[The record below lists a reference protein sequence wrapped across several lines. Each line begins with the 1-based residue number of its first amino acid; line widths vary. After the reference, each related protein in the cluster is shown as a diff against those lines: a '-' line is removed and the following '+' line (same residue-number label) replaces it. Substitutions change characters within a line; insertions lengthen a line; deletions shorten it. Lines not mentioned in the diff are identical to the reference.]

1 MKKNVLLYALI
12 ALSVVFLNCPID
24 YYSYDPFFQTYFG
37 FDSERDFIYKKMKTA
52 YYWKDKVPNTDIA
65 LYNSNQSLL
74 DDLMYKEYDKWSFL
88 LTLEEYEQYY
98 QNNEYVGYGILF
110 KWADEA
116 QTDYRIGYVMDN
128 SPALDAGLSRGD
140 KILKINDKTM
150 DYILKNNLWE
160 TVSNEIYNESSI
172 NLQVY
177 SVFNDATRD
186 VSMTKRVI
194 NIKSVH
200 MSTIINNNAKK
211 IGYIVYNEFNASQYD
226 YTYSSELA
234 VAFKYFKENNIDEL
248 IVDLRYNGG
257 GRVDVCHYFANL
269 ISNEAMSGKKFIE
282 MKYNDDYTS
291 YNSTL
296 NFSFNNYSLNLTRV
310 FFITTD
316 NTASASE
323 ALINGLKPH
332 MEVKIIGGKT
342 HGKPVGMNG
351 YQFEDIILYPITFE
365 IINSLGE
372 GRYFN
377 GIESDVA
384 VEDDLT
390 KQFGDISEKC
400 LNEAIYY
407 INNGAFSISSRGVRS
422 VEIQTKN
429 SANNIP
435 LKGIQNLVNR
445 F

>member
-1 MKKNVLLYALI
+1 MRRKILLYPII
-12 ALSVVFLNCPID
+12 ALAVIFLNCPID
-24 YYSYDPFFQTYFG
+24 YYSYDPFFQSYFG
-37 FDSERDFIYKKMKTA
+37 FDSERDFIYKKMKTI
-52 YYWKDKVPNTDIA
+52 YFWKDKVPNTDIA

-110 KWADEA
+110 KWADET

-128 SPALDAGLSRGD
+128 SPAKEAGLDRGD
-140 KILKINDKTM
+140 KILKINDKSIE
-150 DYILKNNLWE
+150 YILQNNLWE
-160 TVSNEIYNESSI
+160 SVSDEIYNGTSI
-172 NLQVY
+172 KFQVFSNL
-177 SVFNDATRD
+177 SDTTKD
-186 VSMTKRVI
+186 VSLTKRI
-194 NIKSVH
+194 IDIKSVH
-200 MSTIINNNAKK
+200 MSTIIYNNNKK

-226 YTYSSELA
+226 NTYSSELA
-234 VAFKYFKENNIDEL
+234 SAFQYFKGNNVDEL
-248 IVDLRYNGG
+248 VVDLRYNGG

-269 ISNEAMSGKKFIE
+269 ISNSGMSGKKFIE
-282 MKYNDDYTS
+282 MKYNGDYTN

-296 NFSFNNYSLNLTRV
+296 NFTLNNYSLNLTKV

-332 MEVKIIGGKT
+332 IEVKIIGGTT

-351 YQFEDIILYPITFE
+351 YQFEDIIFYPITFE

-377 GIESDVA
+377 GITPDVV
-384 VEDDLT
+384 VEDDLS
-390 KQFGDISEKC
+390 KQFGDITEKC
-400 LNEAIYY
+400 LSEAIYY
-407 INNGAFSISSRGVRS
+407 INNGSFSVSSNNVRS
-422 VEIQTKN
+422 VNIQIKN
-429 SANNIP
+429 KENNIP
-435 LKGIQNLVNR
+435 FKGIQNLVNR